1 MGWSSFSAIH
11 WWCMK
16 AWLSPD
22 SLAQI
27 HGGNQNSTAYSVSWK
42 LIPFAVE
49 QTSEQN
55 RVNKAKWLVNS
66 VNLLNFY
73 STINTDHHFSNIYC
87 MTHMSGPIPA
97 Q

>member
-1 MGWSSFSAIH
+1 MLAYYHGMEGVHFQLFIGGVL
-11 WWCMK
+11 K

-49 QTSEQN
+49 RTSEQN
-55 RVNKAKWLVNS
+55 RVNKAK
-66 VNLLNFY
+66 
-73 STINTDHHFSNIYC
+73 
-87 MTHMSGPIPA
+87 
-97 Q
+97 